1 MEKAILNRPE
11 FKDEA
16 KAREWLEAIR
26 WPNGPVCPHCGSES
40 KEHYKLEGKAHRPG
54 LYKCKDC
61 REQFTV
67 TVGTVFERS
76 KIKLHVWLQAMHL
89 MCSSKKGISSK
100 QLERMLGVTYQ
111 TAWFMSHRI
120 REAMKAPG
128 GMFSTGGGTV
138 EADATYVGGKEKNR
152 HRSKRNPKIIGGVG
166 KQCVFSLV
174 ERGGGVRSFHIPSV
188 NSANL
193 KPIITKQL
201 NASKTR
207 LMTDGERPLR
217 AVAPWVAS
225 HETVNHEAGEYVR
238 GDVHT
243 NTVEGY
249 FSILKRGIIGTFH
262 AVSEQ
267 HLQRYMHEFDF
278 RYNHRQ
284 VKVKIDGMWQLVGH
298 SDQERAIE
306 LAKRISGKRLTYR
319 RPNAAKANPETG
331 AH

>member
-1 MEKAILNRPE
+1 MAEAILNRPE
-11 FKDEA
+11 FKSEPV
-16 KAREWLEAIR
+16 ARQWLEAIR
-26 WPNGPVCPHCGSES
+26 WPDGPVCPHCGSVS
-40 KEHYKLEGKAHRPG
+40 KDHYKLEGDAHRDG

-76 KIKLHVWLQAMHL
+76 KIKLNVWLQAMHL

-100 QLERMLGVTYQ
+100 QLERLLGVTYQ

-120 REAMKAPG
+120 REAMKSSG
-128 GMFSTGGGTV
+128 GMFNTGGGTV

-152 HRSKRNPKIIGGVG
+152 HRSKRNPQNIGGVG
-166 KQCVFSLV
+166 KQCVFALV
-174 ERGGGVRSFHIPSV
+174 ERKGGVRSFHIPSV
-188 NSANL
+188 NAKNL
-193 KPIITKQL
+193 KPIITEQL
-201 NASKTR
+201 NAKTR

-217 AVAPWVAS
+217 VVAPWVAS

-262 AVSEQ
+262 HVSAQ
-267 HLQRYMHEFDF
+267 HLLRYTTEFDF
-278 RYNHRQ
+278 RYNHRETRI
-284 VKVKIDGMWQLVGH
+284 KIAGKWEKAGF
-298 SDQERAIE
+298 SDFERTAAVAKAIG
-306 LAKRISGKRLTYR
+306 GKRLTYR
-319 RPNAAKANPETG
+319 RINGTA
-331 AH
+331 